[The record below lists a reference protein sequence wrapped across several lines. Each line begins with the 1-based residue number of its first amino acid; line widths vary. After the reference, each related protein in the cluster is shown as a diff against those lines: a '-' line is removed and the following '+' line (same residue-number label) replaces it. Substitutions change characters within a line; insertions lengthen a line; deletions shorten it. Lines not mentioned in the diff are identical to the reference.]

1 MTRQKWC
8 IVQHSMTI
16 SKKIRTIAV
25 ESLNKVH
32 DVDAKIKKLESERD
46 FWHKSGYEAQM
57 NALRA
62 ERQNLLFEANR
73 RLDAAKASYAER
85 LKKLYTPTAEALTV
99 PDRAVLDSGISL
111 TERDIEELFDRNAG
125 NPSFQ
130 KLILERAEKNG
141 IQVSRCVTEESE
153 KLKGFDMLRSYYN
166 TALTPNGETHE
177 IALRNNAMFEKIIP
191 QAIRGDSE

>member
-1 MTRQKWC
+1 
-8 IVQHSMTI
+8 MTI
-16 SKKIRTIAV
+16 SNKIRAIAL
-25 ESLNKVH
+25 ESLNKIH
-32 DVDAKIKKLESERD
+32 DVDAKIKKLESERNL
-46 FWHKSGYEAQM
+46 WHKSGYEAQM
-57 NALRA
+57 KALRA
-62 ERQNLLFEANR
+62 ERQNFLFEANH

-85 LKKLYTPTAEALTV
+85 LKKLYTPTAEALSV

-130 KLILERAEKNG
+130 KLILERAERDG
-141 IQVSRCVTEESE
+141 IQVLRGVTGEAE
-153 KLKGFDMLRSYYN
+153 KLKGFDTLRSYYN

-177 IALRNNAMFEKIIP
+177 IALRNDAMFDKIIP

>member
-1 MTRQKWC
+1 
-8 IVQHSMTI
+8 MTI
-16 SKKIRTIAV
+16 SNKIRTIAV

-46 FWHKSGYEAQM
+46 LWHKSGYEVQM

-73 RLDAAKASYAER
+73 RLDAAKASYSER

-111 TERDIEELFDRNAG
+111 TERDIVELFDRNAG

-141 IQVSRCVTEESE
+141 IQVSRRVTEESE
-153 KLKGFDMLRSYYN
+153 KLKGFDMLRGYYN
-166 TALTPNGETHE
+166 TALTPNGEGHE
-177 IALRNNAMFEKIIP
+177 IALRNNEMFEKIVP